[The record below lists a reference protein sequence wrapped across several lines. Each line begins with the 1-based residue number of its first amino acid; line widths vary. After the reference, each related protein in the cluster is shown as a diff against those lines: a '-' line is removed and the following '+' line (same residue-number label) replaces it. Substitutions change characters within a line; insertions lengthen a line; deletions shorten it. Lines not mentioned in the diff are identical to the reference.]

1 MPFIPLTPENQAI
14 RRGRILI
21 AGTLGVGK
29 TTAIVRAFQDL
40 CAVNPDTTM
49 AYLSF
54 PGEKGYGSV
63 PTLDGLTARIWEDAS
78 GIQSHKVI
86 KEVEDELVRLMTLG
100 PTILAGDGFHKLFCP
115 TPSQRVL
122 TRDLRWVPV
131 GSLEVGDELIGF
143 DEKIP
148 APYQS
153 RRHRLSVVTAVT
165 PTEAEVFRLH
175 LSGGVVLEG
184 TAEHPWL
191 VTRHRTGYTHEWR
204 PTKRL
209 QIGERFPRF
218 FYPWTPDRSYEAG
231 WLAGIFD
238 GEGSVGR
245 YKDARGA
252 FAQMHLGFAQ
262 KPGVILDA
270 ATEWLRARNF
280 VFSSTLHKSGCAS
293 VQIFRKADMAWLL
306 GAIRPRRLLP
316 KITPEW
322 LGSLKGIR
330 EHAVLEH
337 IEPLG
342 VREVIQ
348 LGTSTGTFFQEGFGS
363 HNSYILDAVTD
374 GAYFQGDAFEQ
385 RLYGRAYTV
394 AGDMLSRM
402 FHSKVPLVFI
412 STWVRGRAERN
423 AKPGEQARDIPQKLY
438 PDFPPGLARVFVGEF
453 DVAVMQTLRSAPT
466 MNPEGLYAPE
476 LVVKLPQKEK
486 IRVWQTRTH
495 GEVEG
500 VTLKAPVNVS
510 KRIPTFI
517 PASYSALMR
526 IWAEAETAAKET
538 T

>member
-1 MPFIPLTPENQAI
+1 MPFIPLTPESQAI

-40 CAVNPDTTM
+40 RAVNPDTTM

-63 PTLDGLTARIWEDAS
+63 PVLDGLTARIWEDAS
-78 GIQSHKVI
+78 GMQSHKVI

-100 PTILAGDGFHKLFCP
+100 PTILAGDGFHKLF
-115 TPSQRVL
+115 
-122 TRDLRWVPV
+122 
-131 GSLEVGDELIGF
+131 
-143 DEKIP
+143 
-148 APYQS
+148 
-153 RRHRLSVVTAVT
+153 
-165 PTEAEVFRLH
+165 
-175 LSGGVVLEG
+175 
-184 TAEHPWL
+184 
-191 VTRHRTGYTHEWR
+191 
-204 PTKRL
+204 
-209 QIGERFPRF
+209 
-218 FYPWTPDRSYEAG
+218 
-231 WLAGIFD
+231 
-238 GEGSVGR
+238 
-245 YKDARGA
+245 
-252 FAQMHLGFAQ
+252 
-262 KPGVILDA
+262 
-270 ATEWLRARNF
+270 N
-280 VFSSTLHKSGCAS
+280 
-293 VQIFRKADMAWLL
+293 
-306 GAIRPRRLLP
+306 
-316 KITPEW
+316 
-322 LGSLKGIR
+322 
-330 EHAVLEH
+330 
-337 IEPLG
+337 
-342 VREVIQ
+342 
-348 LGTSTGTFFQEGFGS
+348 
-363 HNSYILDAVTD
+363 YILDAVTD

-476 LVVKLPQKEK
+476 LVVKLPLKEK
-486 IRVWQTRTH
+486 IRVWQTRAH

-517 PASYSALMR
+517 PASYSALQR
-526 IWAEAETAAKET
+526 IWVEAEATK
-538 T
+538 